1 MSKNPTMVEEFSE
14 IGGIKE
20 YMIVLGDIE
29 RLTTNAESDQNL
41 QMHQ

>member
-29 RLTTNAESDQNL
+29 RLTTNAEPDQNL